1 MKKLLI
7 LGIACLLLSCND
19 GSEPYN
25 PKPPVTPP
33 VVTDTVKCYA
43 RAKEVYDLINSHY
56 KLSNGLYK
64 ENYPTQ
70 GDEPTYS
77 YLWPYFCLVDAAVTL
92 TQVGYDVNL
101 TSLCDNYQLYYRSGA
116 NGNNIGGYGSASTG
130 TTGTGTRFYDDNSIV
145 GLTLVEAY
153 NLTKQQKYLDRA
165 SIVVNFLKSGVDN
178 LLGGAMWWNEDE
190 KNIPGN
196 GNSNKPSCSNGYATL
211 FLLEYYMVCP
221 EAEKASVLTFAK
233 TEYAWL
239 KKNLMDPS
247 DKCYWNDVN
256 ASGTINTTKWT
267 YNTGVMVQNGV
278 RLYRITGD
286 KTYLD
291 DAIASADGAYDRFVK
306 SRNNIALTYPD
317 SDPWFNT
324 KLLRG
329 YIDLAPLYK
338 NADNYIQVYYNFINY
353 AYKNARTSTGF
364 FYEDWTGANPKR
376 YYSLLMQ
383 DAVVESY
390 GALSIYKKEVLGSK

>member
-256 ASGTINTTKWT
+256 ASGTVNTTKWT

-338 NADNYIQVYYNFINY
+338 KADNYIQVYYNFINY

>member
-145 GLTLVEAY
+145 GLTLVEVY

-165 SIVVNFLKSGVDN
+165 STVVNFLKSGVDN

-256 ASGTINTTKWT
+256 ASGTVNTTKWT

-286 KTYLD
+286 KAYLD

>member
-25 PKPPVTPP
+25 PKPPVIPP